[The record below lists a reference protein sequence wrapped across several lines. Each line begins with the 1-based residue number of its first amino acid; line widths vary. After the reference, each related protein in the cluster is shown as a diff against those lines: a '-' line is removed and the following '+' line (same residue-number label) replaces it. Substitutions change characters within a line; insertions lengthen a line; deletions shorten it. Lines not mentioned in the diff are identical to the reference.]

1 MELSG
6 TPAAFITMAVTVLAS
21 FWAFSSPGAFKAM
34 ALSPYRIAR
43 EGTWYQT
50 VTSGLIHAD
59 LGHLFFNMF
68 TLFFFG
74 PPLERYLGATGFV
87 AVYLGSMVAGSLL
100 AVLRHRDEPDYRA
113 VGASGAIS
121 GVLFGFILFQPLTRI
136 YIFLIPFGIPAF
148 LFAVG
153 YVLISIFGM
162 RTRMGRIGHDA
173 HLGGALAGIVLTIIL
188 YPKVVGIFLSHF
200 G

>member
-1 MELSG
+1 MNLGE
-6 TPAAFITMAVTVLAS
+6 TPVAYMTMAVTVLAS
-21 FWAFSSPGAFKAM
+21 LGAFSSQETFRRM
-34 ALSPYRIAR
+34 ALSPYRIVR
-43 EGTWYQT
+43 EGRWFQV

-68 TLFFFG
+68 TLYFFG
-74 PPLERYLGATGFV
+74 PPLEVFLGGAGFLV
-87 AVYLGSMVAGSLL
+87 VYVGSMIAGSLL
-100 AVLRHRDEPDYRA
+100 AVYRHRDNPRYLA

-136 YIFLIPFGIPAF
+136 YIFLIPFGIPAV
-148 LFAVG
+148 LFAIG

-173 HLGGALAGIVLTIIL
+173 HLGGALAGIVLTIL
-188 YPKVVGIFLSHF
+188 VFPRVLQIFVSHF
-200 G
+200 R